1 MRLLSCGLV
10 LSCLVLAPAFSVAEE
25 FKPEPG
31 FTMLFNG
38 KDMTGWKEEKSG
50 DSLDG
55 KAEAYK
61 GRFTIKDGVV
71 TIDPSVKGDVKIM
84 TAREFAGDFQIRFE
98 FKPDA
103 KCNNDLF
110 IRGQKFDLLKGN
122 VKNIKQDEWNQF
134 EIIVKGDKIEF
145 KNNGEVQRTATLK
158 MDSSNFKVRAEF
170 GGVQIRHMRVM
181 GGTK

>member
-1 MRLLSCGLV
+1 MRLLSCGLI
-10 LSCLVLAPAFSVAEE
+10 LSCLTLSPDLRAAEE

-38 KDMTGWKEEKSG
+38 KDMTGWKEKTG
-50 DSLDG
+50 GASLDG

-71 TIDPSVKGDVKIM
+71 HIDPSVKGDVRIM
-84 TAREFAGDFQIRFE
+84 TVREFAGDFQIRFE
-98 FKPDA
+98 YKPDA

-122 VKNIKQDEWNQF
+122 VKNIKTDEWNQF

-145 KNNGEVQRTATLK
+145 KNNGEVQRTATIK
-158 MDSSNFKVRAEF
+158 VDSTPFEVRAEF